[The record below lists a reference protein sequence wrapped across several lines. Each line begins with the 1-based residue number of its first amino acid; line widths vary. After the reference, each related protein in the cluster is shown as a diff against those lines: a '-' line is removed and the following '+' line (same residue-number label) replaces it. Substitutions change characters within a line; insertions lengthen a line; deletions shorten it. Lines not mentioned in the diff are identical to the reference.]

1 VAEEAEEDGRRS
13 GRDTETKTRT
23 HTKMWGK
30 KSSPGD
36 LATVW
41 RRNRTFLWYLLEP
54 LARRDIGPENLH
66 SHVLEAFCEHFVSIL

>member
-1 VAEEAEEDGRRS
+1 MAEEAEEDGRRS

-54 LARRDIGPENLH
+54 LARRDIGPGK
-66 SHVLEAFCEHFVSIL
+66 FVFACFGSIL